1 MNQRSRTRTRRVSA
15 FALLCPTALVALAT
29 AATPPA
35 PAAKPAPEAAPAAA
49 AAPAAP
55 AAAPAADP
63 SRAWSVGVAAYERG
77 DYAAYLAAFE
87 GLAKVAPDHPM
98 VMMRLASGYAL
109 NGRTAEAIRTLSRLA
124 DLGIWTDLAPDGD
137 FKSLTAAP
145 DAAGLR
151 LRLQALRDKRVQS
164 SVAAFRLKDSTLVPE
179 GVAFDVK
186 TGAYFVSS
194 QYQRKIVRRTGDGA
208 ATDFVQPGQGGLWM
222 VFGIVADPVR
232 RLLWAAS
239 TAEETMKGATAEDA
253 GRTALF
259 LFDLDT
265 GALKRTFPPPA
276 GEDATFDDVA
286 LGPEGEVYV
295 SDSASGTI
303 YAATRD
309 ARRLEVVVSPGQLG
323 SPQGMAV
330 SADGRRL
337 YVSDYG
343 RGLFSVDV
351 QAGIAIRMRAPA
363 GMPVLGIDGL
373 ARAGQ
378 CLIAVQNGVQPHKVL
393 RLRLSDDRQGVAS
406 VEALDLNLPEMDEP
420 TLGVVS
426 TEGFVYVANSQDGKF
441 RAAHG
446 DFTKYKA
453 AEPLLLRIPTAQ
465 LCP

>member
-1 MNQRSRTRTRRVSA
+1 L
-15 FALLCPTALVALAT
+15 ALLGQAVLVALA
-29 AATPPA
+29 AAASPPA
-35 PAAKPAPEAAPAAA
+35 PAAKATPPAPPAKSAAPAAA
-49 AAPAAP
+49 TPAAP
-55 AAAPAADP
+55 PVDP
-63 SRAWSVGVAAYERG
+63 SQAWGIGIAAYERG
-77 DYAAYLAAFE
+77 DYPAYLAAFE
-87 GLAKVAPDHPM
+87 GLVKVAQDHPM
-98 VMMRLASGYAL
+98 VMMRLASAYAL
-109 NGRTAEAIRTLSRLA
+109 NGRPADAIRTLSHLA
-124 DLGIWTDLAPDGD
+124 DLGIWTDIANDND
-137 FKSLTAAP
+137 FKSLATLP

-151 LRLQALRDKRVQS
+151 LRLQALRDKRVQA
-164 SVAAFRLKDSTLVPE
+164 SVVAFRLKDPTLVPE

-208 ATDFVQPGQGGLWM
+208 VTDFVQPGQGGLWM
-222 VFGIVADPVR
+222 VFGIAADASR
-232 RLLWAAS
+232 RLLWAVS
-239 TAEETMKGATAEDA
+239 TAEESMKGATAEDA

-265 GALKRTFPPPA
+265 GALKRTFPAPP
-276 GEDATFDDVA
+276 GQDSTFDDLA

-309 ARRLEVVVSPGQLG
+309 ARRLEVVISPGQLG
-323 SPQGMAV
+323 SPQGMVV

-351 QAGIAIRMRAPA
+351 QAGIAIRMRSPA
-363 GMPVLGIDGL
+363 GATLLGIDGL
-373 ARAGQ
+373 ARSGQ
-378 CLIAVQNGVQPHKVL
+378 CLIAVQNGIQPHKVL
-393 RLRLSDDRQGVAS
+393 RLRLSDDRQAVVSA
-406 VEALDLNLPEMDEP
+406 EPLDLNVPDMDEP

-441 RAAHG
+441 RNAHG